1 LKQFIRRNLT
11 ARPLWV
17 NILVALVMVFLMG
30 LLFMISLRWITQ
42 HGQAQTVPSV
52 TGKTLAD
59 IEALLEEK
67 GFDIVVQDSVYY
79 DSLPPTMIMK
89 QIPEADAVVK
99 KNRTIYVTINRI
111 VPPDVEMPNLIGLSF
126 RNVEMILKAN
136 NLLLGDTTFRPDF
149 APNAVLEQLY
159 NGNTIAPGTKLKW
172 GSKVSL
178 VLGSGIGNEEM
189 PVPKL
194 LGLTYA
200 EAKILLETNGLS
212 FAAVI
217 PDPMVR
223 DTANAFIYR
232 QNPVPR
238 NEEGRRF
245 RIRPGQTMDV
255 WLSLEKPVVDSLET
269 RVTPPDS
276 SKNDE
281 NEY

>member
-1 LKQFIRRNLT
+1 ML
-11 ARPLWV
+11 
-17 NILVALVMVFLMG
+17 
-30 LLFMISLRWITQ
+30 SLRWITQ
-42 HGQAQTVPSV
+42 HGIAQNVPSV
-52 TGKTLAD
+52 TGKSLND
-59 IEALLEEK
+59 VEELLDEK
-67 GFDIVVQDSVYY
+67 GFEIVIQDSVYY
-79 DSLPPTMIMK
+79 DSLPPSLIIK

-99 KNRTIYVTINRI
+99 KNRTIYVTINRM
-111 VPPDVEMPNLIGLSF
+111 VPPDVEMPNLVGLSF

-149 APNAVLEQLY
+149 APNSILEQSY
-159 NGNTIAPGTKLKW
+159 NGKVIAPGTKIKW
-172 GSKVSL
+172 GSKISL

-189 PVPKL
+189 VVPKL

-200 EAKILLETNGLS
+200 EAKILLEAQGLS

-245 RIRPGQTMDV
+245 RIRQGQTMDV
-255 WLSLEKPVVDSLET
+255 WLSLEKPVIDS
-269 RVTPPDS
+269 VGVAKPDTS
-276 SKNDE
+276 E

>member
-1 LKQFIRRNLT
+1 ML
-11 ARPLWV
+11 
-17 NILVALVMVFLMG
+17 
-30 LLFMISLRWITQ
+30 SLRWITQ

-52 TGKTLAD
+52 TGKTLANV
-59 IEALLEEK
+59 ESLLEEK
-67 GFDIVVQDSVYY
+67 GFEVVVQDSVYY

-111 VPPDVEMPNLIGLSF
+111 VPPDVEMPNLVGLSF

-149 APNAVLEQLY
+149 APNSVLEQLY
-159 NGNTIAPGTKLKW
+159 NGNTIAPGTKVKW

-223 DTANAFIYR
+223 DTSNAFIYR

-255 WLSLEKPVVDSLET
+255 WLSLEKPIVDSVET
-269 RVTPPDS
+269 RVAPPDS
-276 SKNDE
+276 TKNND